1 MKNKFKNH
9 KLFDHNIGWDNNFKK
24 NFFIWIILIILAINQ
39 LNQGILEVK
48 FFLNQTKKEVILKN
62 NAMKQPDRELKELSI
77 ERIKELLGTKKLSD
91 ESIKKVMDKIKRF
104 CKVAYELYTKKN
116 KPKNIAE
123 VGKDEKLNEQNQD
136 YHKVA

>member
-1 MKNKFKNH
+1 
-9 KLFDHNIGWDNNFKK
+9 
-24 NFFIWIILIILAINQ
+24 
-39 LNQGILEVK
+39 
-48 FFLNQTKKEVILKN
+48 
-62 NAMKQPDRELKELSI
+62 MKQPDRELKELSI